1 MKSKY
6 KGILYIIAAGFCFAC
21 MTLFLKL
28 SGDISSFE
36 KSFFRNLVAIFFAL
50 GIMAKEK
57 ISFRLENKES
67 LKYLIARSF
76 FGTIGIFCNFYAVDH
91 LVIADANML
100 NKLSPFFA
108 LIFSFFLL
116 KEKVKPYQLFCIIM
130 AFCGALLILK
140 PGGESLTS
148 FPALIGLIGG
158 MCAGLAY
165 TNVRL
170 ASLHGTPGP
179 YIVLFFSVFSCLMSI
194 PFSIPTY
201 TPLSPKQLVCLLL
214 AGLSATG
221 GQFSITAAYSHAP
234 AREISVY
241 DYTQII
247 FAAILGILVLGEY
260 PDILSFFGYGVI
272 ILAGVIMF
280 LIQKKKSDQEA

>member
-1 MKSKY
+1 MAEKH

-108 LIFSFFLL
+108 LLFSFFLL

-201 TPLSPKQLVCLLL
+201 TPLSTKQLVCLLL
-214 AGLSATG
+214 SGLSATG